1 MILSRKCNQYMYTP
15 RVRTRAH
22 RATARHEQAAA
33 RSWRGRA
40 LAAARAPGLAATY
53 GYALL
58 YKSQDSS
65 LYAI

>member
-1 MILSRKCNQYMYTP
+1 MYTP

-33 RSWRGRA
+33 RWPRWPLPVPR
-40 LAAARAPGLAATY
+40 RGLAAPYRTRY